1 MPVAVI
7 LSGKE
12 EKEDGE
18 EHAEERDEETP
29 GKADILLHISHSHV
43 GHQGSSI
50 DKPVE
55 PGYGRANRY
64 AVAVTVQTPG
74 NVLLS
79 LFIIGPNLL
88 MQTPANY
95 LPSLSLSIINFALT
109 Y

>member
-12 EKEDGE
+12 EKEYGKK
-18 EHAEERDEETP
+18 HAEERDEETP
-29 GKADILLHISHSHV
+29 GKADVLLHIRHTHV

-55 PGYGRANRY
+55 PWKGRAKRCT
-64 AVAVTVQTPG
+64 VAVTLQTPG
-74 NVLLS
+74 NALLS
-79 LFIIGPNLL
+79 LFLL
-88 MQTPANY
+88 
-95 LPSLSLSIINFALT
+95 FGLT